1 MIASRIKHLVSTTTL
16 AITTFL
22 ALASFSNLANATI
35 VQIQTSKGNVE
46 VNLFDETTPKTV
58 ENFLNYINDNA
69 YDDTIVHRSIAG
81 FITQSG
87 GYHFNP
93 EDEIVEVT
101 EKPAVV
107 NEPIYS
113 NIRGTIA
120 MAKLGGNPNS
130 ATSQWFINLA
140 DNSAN
145 LDSQNGGFTVFGQ
158 VSEAGM
164 LVMDSIAALPTKYF
178 GGAFTDT
185 PVEDTSFNRTREN
198 TVVIDSIA
206 ITDTAVDS
214 AANLELELNTR
225 ASNTGQIAS
234 STSAGS
240 IGIPFLLLLIV
251 ILQSGCRFTR
261 RLLD

>member
-1 MIASRIKHLVSTTTL
+1 MTKLRIKHFVSTTTL
-16 AITTFL
+16 AITTLL
-22 ALASFSNLANATI
+22 ALASFSNLVNATI
-35 VQIQTSKGNVE
+35 VQIQTSKGDIE
-46 VNLFDETTPKTV
+46 VNLFDVTTPKTV
-58 ENFLNYINDNA
+58 GNFLSYIDDNA
-69 YDDTIVHRSIAG
+69 YDDTIVHRSITG

-87 GYHFNP
+87 GFKFNA
-93 EDEIVEVT
+93 EDVIIEVT
-101 EKPAVV
+101 EKPTVV

-113 NIRGTIA
+113 NVRGTIA

-158 VSEAGM
+158 VTEAGM

-185 PVEDTSFNRTREN
+185 PVEDTALNRTREN

-214 AANLELELNTR
+214 AANLELELNTQ
-225 ASNTGQIAS
+225 NS

-240 IGIPFLLLLIV
+240 AGIPFLLLLV
-251 ILQSGCRFTR
+251 LILQPGRRFTR
-261 RLLD
+261 FA